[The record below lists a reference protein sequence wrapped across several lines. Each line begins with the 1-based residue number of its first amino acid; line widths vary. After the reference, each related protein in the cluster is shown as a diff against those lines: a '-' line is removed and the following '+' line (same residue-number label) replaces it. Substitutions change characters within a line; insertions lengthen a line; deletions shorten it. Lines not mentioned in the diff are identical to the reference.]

1 MQYNYPR
8 GEEHGYRFTTAFT
21 FSVRTPKKG
30 LSDCYWHEPIDCCGE
45 GEHYTCTVKAR
56 SVGVWRQISD
66 MASFWIR
73 PEYVVDYRPI
83 LDAPVDA
90 AGEVV
95 EEIMLCCCWCIRWCR
110 TSAMI
115 AVRYWWLVV
124 AFYIFCSC
132 SFFESVY
139 FWSHLWKL
147 LKEEMHPSLGFLF
160 GVLLR
165 CSSTVA
171 VLLGSPAPLCDVAP
185 CDFTYLFLTY
195 HLLACCSLLIAML
208 TLPMSCRVDSWLVE
222 LCDAICMREI
232 DLKIAWVTS
241 NPIGEKPNH
250 DFWVV
255 FFFYE
260 DCV

>member
-95 EEIMLCCCWCIRWCR
+95 EEIMLYCCWCIRWCR

-115 AVRYWWLVV
+115 AMRCWWLVV
-124 AFYIFCSC
+124 ALYFLQLLIFWICLFLKSSLKIIERRNASIVGFFVWRSTPLFVHGSCFAWKSC
-132 SFFESVY
+132 SVVWCCSMRFY
-139 FWSHLWKL
+139 L
-147 LKEEMHPSLGFLF
+147 LFYLLTICLLVAHCW
-160 GVLLR
+160 LR
-165 CSSTVA
+165 CW
-171 VLLGSPAPLCDVAP
+171 LRP
-185 CDFTYLFLTY
+185 C
-195 HLLACCSLLIAML
+195 LAAW
-208 TLPMSCRVDSWLVE
+208 TL
-222 LCDAICMREI
+222 
-232 DLKIAWVTS
+232 DL
-241 NPIGEKPNH
+241 
-250 DFWVV
+250 
-255 FFFYE
+255 
-260 DCV
+260 

>member
-30 LSDCYWHEPIDCCGE
+30 LSDCYWHEPIDCCVE

-95 EEIMLCCCWCIRWCR
+95 EEIMLYCCWCILRFR
-110 TSAMI
+110 ISAII
-115 AVRYWWLVV
+115 AVLVALYFFVV
-124 AFYIFCSC
+124 AHFLKPSIFEVISENYWKKKCIHRWVFCLAFYS
-132 SFFESVY
+132 
-139 FWSHLWKL
+139 
-147 LKEEMHPSLGFLF
+147 
-160 GVLLR
+160 
-165 CSSTVA
+165 A
-171 VLLGSPAPLCDVAP
+171 VRP
-185 CDFTYLFLTY
+185 
-195 HLLACCSLLIAML
+195 
-208 TLPMSCRVDSWLVE
+208 W
-222 LCDAICMREI
+222 
-232 DLKIAWVTS
+232 
-241 NPIGEKPNH
+241 
-250 DFWVV
+250 
-255 FFFYE
+255 
-260 DCV
+260 

>member
-95 EEIMLCCCWCIRWCR
+95 EEIMLYCCWCILWFRI
-110 TSAMI
+110 SAII
-115 AVRYWWLVV
+115 AVRCWWLVV
-124 AFYIFCSC
+124 VLYFFIICGVTFFVVAHFWNHL
-132 SFFESVY
+132 FFEVISENY
-139 FWSHLWKL
+139 WK
-147 LKEEMHPSLGFLF
+147 KKCIH
-160 GVLLR
+160 R
-165 CSSTVA
+165 
-171 VLLGSPAPLCDVAP
+171 
-185 CDFTYLFLTY
+185 
-195 HLLACCSLLIAML
+195 
-208 TLPMSCRVDSWLVE
+208 
-222 LCDAICMREI
+222 
-232 DLKIAWVTS
+232 
-241 NPIGEKPNH
+241 
-250 DFWVV
+250 
-255 FFFYE
+255 
-260 DCV
+260 

>member
-30 LSDCYWHEPIDCCGE
+30 LSDCYWHEPIDCCVE
-45 GEHYTCTVKAR
+45 GEHYTCRVKAR

-95 EEIMLCCCWCIRWCR
+95 EEIMLYCCWCILRFR
-110 TSAMI
+110 ISAII
-115 AVRYWWLVV
+115 AVLV
-124 AFYIFCSC
+124 ALFFLYLLIF
-132 SFFESVY
+132 EAIY

-147 LKEEMHPSLGFLF
+147 LKEEMHPSLAFCCFWRSTPLF
-160 GVLLR
+160 VHGSCFAWKSRSVVWCCSMRFYLLFYLLTICLLVAHCWLR
-165 CSSTVA
+165 CW
-171 VLLGSPAPLCDVAP
+171 LRP
-185 CDFTYLFLTY
+185 C
-195 HLLACCSLLIAML
+195 LAAW
-208 TLPMSCRVDSWLVE
+208 TL
-222 LCDAICMREI
+222 
-232 DLKIAWVTS
+232 DL
-241 NPIGEKPNH
+241 
-250 DFWVV
+250 
-255 FFFYE
+255 
-260 DCV
+260 